1 MESFQLIIGLAALL
15 IWIYVVY
22 CIFFRQILVDRILSR
37 GRYWHILVIF
47 LLVALVP
54 FAIAAV
60 GHLCGLRNL
69 DLLYNTYMYTPADI
83 QEFQAERSQNTES
96 PSLITTVLYQFRG
109 FGNHFYAGTETG
121 KVWALV
127 IGILGTILF
136 SGLLIPSVLSVI
148 RMRSDNWQYG
158 NARYNIQR
166 SRYAVILGVT
176 DDIPELVHRLLSSKE
191 NPVSYVI
198 IQSQQNMFNYRM
210 SLQEYLSKGDE
221 FRTILY
227 HGGRNTARELEDLH
241 LERATEV
248 YILGETAFERD
259 SDHDSLN
266 MQCIR
271 LMADYLKDKRRRKRL
286 KCYVQFDYPS
296 TFKSFQ
302 FSDLTDVVKSQV
314 EFIAL
319 NRYEM
324 WAQRVLV
331 QSGLPGAEDYSPL
344 EGSHRLSAESDKH
357 VHLVVVGLSRQ
368 GAALAIQAA
377 HVAHYPNFVSRGHR
391 TRITV
396 IDASA
401 DREKDVLMAQYE
413 NLFDLC
419 RWRSYDASK
428 VADPD
433 EVEWH
438 NGGDDNFL
446 DLEWEFVQGRIESA
460 EVRQWLR
467 QAATRPDSIF
477 TLAVCFSSPQ
487 QSMSAAFYLPREVY
501 RHAVQVLVWQQS
513 LSDIITNISGAGSSE
528 QARQQMR
535 YNRLRPFGMS
545 GQNFVGPI
553 IDYRLAKLINY
564 AYWRIDDLQL
574 AHVNDIDPA
583 TGLPNQESFW
593 RQSAVV
599 DQWSSNYNAQS
610 VPVKLRAL
618 GLDLRT
624 STIDEIQ
631 RTFSQHDAQEIINVE
646 HNRWN
651 VEKLI
656 TGYRAL
662 TDDEKNDFGQKR
674 GTMEYSEYKKHK
686 KALQKGWEM
695 AHLDICSMDELKV
708 VDAPSVEYDLY
719 LTRAYPNIV
728 RLWRQGVLSSV

>member
-1 MESFQLIIGLAALL
+1 MQFLLGLISLV
-15 IWIYVVY
+15 IWLYVIF

-60 GHLCGLRNL
+60 GQMCGLRNL
-69 DLLYNTYMYTPADI
+69 DLLYNTYMYVPADI
-83 QEFQAERSQNTES
+83 QEFQAERNQNIES

-121 KVWALV
+121 KTWALV

-148 RMRSDNWQYG
+148 RMRSDNWQWG
-158 NARYNIQR
+158 NARYNIQH
-166 SRYAVILGVT
+166 SRYAVILGAT
-176 DDIPELVHRLLSSKE
+176 DDVPELIHRLLSSKE
-191 NPVSYVI
+191 SRVSYVI
-198 IQSQQNMFNYRM
+198 VQSQQNIFNYRQ
-210 SLQEYLSKGDE
+210 SLQQYLTKGE
-221 FRTILY
+221 ELRTILY
-227 HGGRNTARELEDLH
+227 HGGRNTARELEDLR
-241 LERATEV
+241 LERASEV
-248 YILGETAFERD
+248 YILGDAWSERE

-271 LMADYLKDKRRRKRL
+271 LIADYLKDKHRRKHRL

-302 FSDLTDVVKSQV
+302 YSDLTAVVKSQV

-331 QSGLPGAEDYSPL
+331 QSGLPGAEQYSPL
-344 EGSHRLSAESDKH
+344 EGQHRLDAQSDKH
-357 VHLVVVGLSRQ
+357 VHLVVVGFSRQ

-377 HVAHYPNFVSRGHR
+377 HVAHYPNFVSRGIR

-401 DREKDVLMAQYE
+401 EREKDVFMAQYE
-413 NLFDLC
+413 NLFALC
-419 RWRSYDASK
+419 RWRSYDLGK
-428 VADPD
+428 EADPD
-433 EVEWH
+433 QVEWH
-438 NGGDDNFL
+438 NGGDDNFI
-446 DLEWEFVQGRIESA
+446 DLEWEFVQGRVESA
-460 EVRQWLR
+460 EVRQWLCR
-467 QAATRPDSIF
+467 AATRPDAVF
-477 TLAVCFSSPQ
+477 TLGVCFANPQ

-513 LSDIITNISGAGSSE
+513 LSDIITAISGAGSPDD
-528 QARQQMR
+528 ARQQMR

-599 DQWSSNYNAQS
+599 DQWSSNYNAQA

-618 GLDLRT
+618 GLDLLR
-624 STIDEIQ
+624 SSVSDIE
-631 RTFSQHDAQEIINVE
+631 RTFREHDPQEIINVE

-662 TDDEKNDFGQKR
+662 TVDEKADFSQKR

-695 AHLDICSMDELKV
+695 AHLDICPMAELQE
-708 VDAPSVEYDLY
+708 VDAPAVEYDLY

-728 RLWRQGVLSSV
+728 RLWRQSLRVSSV